1 MEQMAAGQQVKD
13 QAVSPVGDFIAMV
26 SGFAGFIFAATLN
39 WYSVGGATKKG
50 VATVVG
56 VISFAMA
63 VGAFAFAIVVLVGR
77 FINPRFRLV
86 RSPGWAYGLASAV
99 IFMACIVGLV
109 VTPTIRGQSAGIN
122 AGIVLE
128 LLAAAGLAVGS
139 LLKF

>member
-26 SGFAGFIFAATLN
+26 SGFAGFIFAATLP
-39 WYSVGGATKKG
+39 WYSVGGTTKKG

-109 VTPTIRGQSAGIN
+109 VTPTINGHSAGIN